1 MAIWFHDAARRS
13 DAFYDRSQYIPQ
25 AWAER
30 EEEDKRQTQYLK
42 LMRKECQATQVPSK
56 RVKGYDIQHTIGK

>member
-13 DAFYDRSQYIPQ
+13 DAFYDHSQYIPQ

-42 LMRKECQATQVPSK
+42 LMKQEHH
-56 RVKGYDIQHTIGK
+56 I